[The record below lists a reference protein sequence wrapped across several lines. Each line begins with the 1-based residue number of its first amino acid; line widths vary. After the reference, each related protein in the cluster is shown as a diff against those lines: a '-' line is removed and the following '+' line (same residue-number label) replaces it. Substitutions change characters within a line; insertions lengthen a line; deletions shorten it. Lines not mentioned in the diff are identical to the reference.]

1 VAILGLCMGWV
12 CVVSSLRYMIIWVDP
27 NTTHLINQVNPV
39 KKIKIKNQVNPINS
53 NTTCLTKR
61 VTHVIHQSK
70 KLLDLNPRLYIDF

>member
-39 KKIKIKNQVNPINS
+39 KNKKIKNQVNPVNS

-61 VTHVIHQSK
+61 VTHVIHQPE
-70 KLLDLNPRLYIDF
+70 KLLSQPKTLY